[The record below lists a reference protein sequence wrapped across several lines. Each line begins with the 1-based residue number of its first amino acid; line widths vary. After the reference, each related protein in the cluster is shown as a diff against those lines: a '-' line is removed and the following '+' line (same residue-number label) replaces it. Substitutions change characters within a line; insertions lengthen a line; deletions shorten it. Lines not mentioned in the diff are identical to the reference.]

1 MDLSDIVRLDAEE
14 VVAILRANNLPTD
27 GLESEQRERLIN
39 YSYGN
44 VIHRL
49 NDDERARLSV
59 DFAPLQLAS
68 KRVNTGRSRA
78 EDKSKQQQSSQD
90 ADRVLKEFSASFQV
104 NEYEYTTSDGRK
116 QRMKGFVRGDVLAP
130 SSSSSSDANVND
142 TKQQQQQQP
151 TITVKQESQQTPIR
165 SSQNQPQQTLANLF
179 EKPSSSSSSMASV
192 ASSANNIFASYD
204 NDSND
209 NAVATA
215 AATPVEVRHTAK
227 KSSSSSKKR
236 SAIDELKEELA
247 QRQQRRDERGLNAK
261 EALNEMIKESREKVA
276 SNNNVVGPNGIAAG
290 SGPGRSAGWV
300 FLFLMFRKKIII
312 WQKLAQGGPGSV
324 KAKEKKKKKGRKKE
338 LRKKD

>member
-142 TKQQQQQQP
+142 TKQQQQQQQQQP

-179 EKPSSSSSSMASV
+179 EKPSSSSSSSMASV

-290 SGPGRSAGWV
+290 SGPGRSAG
-300 FLFLMFRKKIII
+300 
-312 WQKLAQGGPGSV
+312 
-324 KAKEKKKKKGRKKE
+324 
-338 LRKKD
+338 